1 MGHSVWSDD
10 FEPPRRQRGGGR
22 GAASTAATER
32 GGGTWG
38 GTWGG
43 PTGGPPPWVAQM
55 FGPDFVGGPGGR
67 GGRRPR
73 VRRGDVR
80 SAILDV
86 LASSPEPING
96 YQVIQQ
102 IADRTDGVWKPSP
115 GSVYPTIAQLQDEG
129 LVEDAPTGRK
139 AIQLTD
145 EGQAYVADHPDE
157 MAAVWAPFAAQVDD
171 DEAVNFKQVIGQTV
185 GAIVQVATTG
195 SPDQRQKAIEILG
208 DTRRRLYGL
217 LAEGPE
223 DAENAED
230 ESTRGGVMDSLRI
243 SDADREAA
251 VDLLA
256 EHYATGRL
264 DKDEFDERSDA
275 VWSAKTRGDLAPI
288 FADLPLRSPARRTS
302 RLQPGAPRRRRWPVP
317 LVPVLIA
324 LVVLFL
330 ALDAVPDPA
339 RGAVL
344 SSAACARRGRRP
356 HQTGPLAYVLSV

>member
-1 MGHSVWSDD
+1 MGHSVWTED
-10 FEPPRRQRGGGR
+10 FEPSRRSRGGR
-22 GAASTAATER
+22 GR
-32 GGGTWG
+32 GRQHGGHGPWGGAWG

-43 PTGGPPPWVAQM
+43 QMGGPPPWVAQM

-86 LASSPEPING
+86 LATGEEPING

-115 GSVYPTIAQLQDEG
+115 GSVYPTIAQLEDEG

-139 AIQLTD
+139 AIQLTE
-145 EGQAYVADHPDE
+145 EGRTYVAEQPDE

-195 SPDQRQKAIEILG
+195 SPDQRQKAIDILG

-223 DAENAED
+223 ETDAED
-230 ESTRGGVMDSLRI
+230 ESL
-243 SDADREAA
+243 E
-251 VDLLA
+251 
-256 EHYATGRL
+256 E
-264 DKDEFDERSDA
+264 E
-275 VWSAKTRGDLAPI
+275 
-288 FADLPLRSPARRTS
+288 
-302 RLQPGAPRRRRWPVP
+302 
-317 LVPVLIA
+317 
-324 LVVLFL
+324 
-330 ALDAVPDPA
+330 
-339 RGAVL
+339 
-344 SSAACARRGRRP
+344 
-356 HQTGPLAYVLSV
+356 